1 MSEFKVRVLD
11 AEEEKSVQELEEQL
25 LEEHEEKVS
34 AEQEKQAPNEEKQE
48 IQEQAPVI
56 ELKEEDV
63 LSFIKNRYNKEI
75 NTFEELLTER
85 EAQPELPEDVSAFL
99 KYKQE
104 TGRGIQDFI
113 ELNRDLNN
121 EDPQKLLLQ
130 FYKETQ
136 PGLDEEDI
144 VFDIQQRFSYDE
156 MLDDETDVRQK
167 KVAMK
172 KELAKAKEHFEKL
185 KEQYKIPVERAG
197 VGASEEEKEQYEA
210 FKSQAQKARELQQE
224 QIKRSEF
231 FAQKTN
237 ELFGNEFKGF
247 EFEIEDKRVAFKPA
261 DAETLKKSQ
270 SDVSTFFQKF
280 LDDSGYVKDAAA
292 YHRAIAVA
300 MNPDSFAK
308 YFYDKGKADAV
319 DEVARESKN
328 IDMNVK
334 RVPESVSKS
343 GLKITALDSGSSGK
357 LIIKS
362 KK

>member
-25 LEEHEEKVS
+25 LGGHEEKLS
-34 AEQEKQAPNEEKQE
+34 TEQESQAQNEDKQE
-48 IQEQAPVI
+48 SQEQAPVI

-85 EAQPELPEDVSAFL
+85 EVQAELPEDVSAFL

-113 ELNRDLNN
+113 ALNRDLSN

-136 PGLDEEDI
+136 PELDDEDI
-144 VFDIQQRFSYDE
+144 VFDMQQRFSYDE

-197 VGASEEEKEQYEA
+197 FGASDEEKEQYEA

-224 QIKRSEF
+224 QVKRSEF

-247 EFEIEDKRVAFKPA
+247 EFDIEDKRVAFKPA
-261 DAETLKKSQ
+261 DADTLKKSQ
-270 SDVSTFFQKF
+270 SDVGTFFQKF
-280 LDDSGYVKDAAA
+280 LDESGYVKDAAA

-308 YFYDKGKADAV
+308 YFYDKGKSDAV

-343 GLKITALDSGSSGK
+343 GLRITALDSGSSGK

>member
-25 LEEHEEKVS
+25 LGDHEEKVS
-34 AEQEKQAPNEEKQE
+34 TEQESQVQNEDKQE
-48 IQEQAPVI
+48 SQEQTPVI

-85 EAQPELPEDVSAFL
+85 EVQAELPEDVSAFL

-113 ELNRDLNN
+113 ALNRDLSN

-136 PGLDEEDI
+136 PELDDEDI

-197 VGASEEEKEQYEA
+197 FGASDEEKEQYEA

-224 QIKRSEF
+224 QVKRSEF

-247 EFEIEDKRVAFKPA
+247 EFDIEDKRVAFKPA
-261 DAETLKKSQ
+261 DADTLKKSQ
-270 SDVSTFFQKF
+270 SDVGTFFQKF

-308 YFYDKGKADAV
+308 YFYDKGKSDAV

-343 GLKITALDSGSSGK
+343 GLRITALDSGSSGK

>member
-1 MSEFKVRVLD
+1 
-11 AEEEKSVQELEEQL
+11 
-25 LEEHEEKVS
+25 
-34 AEQEKQAPNEEKQE
+34 
-48 IQEQAPVI
+48 
-56 ELKEEDV
+56 
-63 LSFIKNRYNKEI
+63 
-75 NTFEELLTER
+75 
-85 EAQPELPEDVSAFL
+85 
-99 KYKQE
+99 
-104 TGRGIQDFI
+104 
-113 ELNRDLNN
+113 
-121 EDPQKLLLQ
+121 
-130 FYKETQ
+130 
-136 PGLDEEDI
+136 
-144 VFDIQQRFSYDE
+144 

-185 KEQYKIPVERAG
+185 KEQYKVPVERTG
-197 VGASEEEKEQYEA
+197 FGASEEEKEQYEA

-261 DAETLKKSQ
+261 DADTLKKSQ
-270 SDVSTFFQKF
+270 SDVGTFFQKF

-308 YFYDKGKADAV
+308 YFYDKGKSDAV

>member
-25 LEEHEEKVS
+25 LEEHEEKAN
-34 AEQEKQAPNEEKQE
+34 AEQESQAQTEEKQE
-48 IQEQAPVI
+48 SQAQTPGI

-113 ELNRDLNN
+113 ALNRDLSN

-136 PGLDEEDI
+136 PELDDEDI

-185 KEQYKIPVERAG
+185 KEQYKVPVERIG
-197 VGASEEEKEQYEA
+197 FGASEEEKEQYEA

-224 QIKRSEF
+224 QVKRSEF

-247 EFEIEDKRVAFKPA
+247 EFDIEDKRVAFKPA
-261 DAETLKKSQ
+261 DADTLKKSQ
-270 SDVSTFFQKF
+270 SDVGTFFQKF

-308 YFYDKGKADAV
+308 YFYDKGKSDAV

-343 GLKITALDSGSSGK
+343 GLRITALDSGSSGK